1 MKKIFVILLLMLA
14 FKNVSAQ
21 NNSGYDKPFQNKPFK
36 NGDLID
42 YTDYT
47 NQWPIENQM
56 LTALRSTPG
65 NFKFSIEYLCV
76 DKNEKS
82 IIRKLYEFPLPKSNK
97 VKTESGTKD
106 LETDIYFYS
115 FYLPLEVFDPEI
127 LKKFEKSDLKMN
139 NFRRIQIS
147 ILPDRHNNFG
157 VIIKNEVTGIPKM
170 WEEHYSTADFLKN
183 RKFKIKINPSS
194 YFLLKEAAFTVD
206 LEKSF
211 SRYVNEYIIISL
223 EE

>member
-1 MKKIFVILLLMLA
+1 MKKIFVIILLMLIL
-14 FKNVSAQ
+14 KNVSAQ
-21 NNSGYDKPFQNKPFK
+21 NSGGANKPPQNKPFN

-47 NQWPIENQM
+47 NQWPIENQI
-56 LTALRSTPG
+56 LASLRSTPG

-76 DKNEKS
+76 DKNEET
-82 IIRKLYEFPLPKSNK
+82 IIRKLYEFPLPKSNR
-97 VKTESGTKD
+97 VKTESGTKI
-106 LETDIYFYS
+106 LKTDIYFYS
-115 FYLPLEVFDPEI
+115 FDLPLEILDPEI
-127 LKKFEKSDLKMN
+127 LNAFEKSDLKKN
-139 NFRRIQIS
+139 SFRRIQIS
-147 ILPDRHNNFG
+147 ILPDRHNNFS
-157 VIIKNEVTGIPKM
+157 VIIKNEVTGFPKM
-170 WEEHYSTADFLKN
+170 WEEHYSNADFLKN